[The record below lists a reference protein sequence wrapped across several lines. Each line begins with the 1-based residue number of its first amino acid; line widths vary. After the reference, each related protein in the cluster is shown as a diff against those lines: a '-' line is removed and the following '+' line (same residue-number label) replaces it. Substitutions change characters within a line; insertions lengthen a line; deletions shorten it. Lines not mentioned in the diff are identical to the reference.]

1 MNRKS
6 IYYKS
11 KINIIITSVIILCGV
26 IISMLMALNILKIK
40 DSYPAVNSARL
51 VTKDA
56 LDNIEDNFTGKNFNS
71 LDKFNFKIKVLD
83 LKGNI
88 LYNSYDNKS
97 GVEDIAS
104 SIGYDMNFS
113 SLNDGLIKYSSPVIV
128 NGMQVGNSVF
138 YIKKGMLFKNND
150 TWDMLIIFLPTLI
163 SFLIVLCRE
172 LYSIHTIKNEFV
184 KPVAELNISADA
196 IIKGDFNKKI
206 IYNSNT
212 EIGKFCASFEMMR
225 DELKD
230 SIERERRLED
240 SRKELITCISHDLR
254 TPIAS
259 IKAYSD
265 GILDGVAKDPDS
277 IKRYLNVISKKTE
290 VLTKLINDLFE
301 HCQIELNKLSIN
313 KTEIYSGEFLKSIAY
328 ELSLEFEN
336 STQQFEAL
344 DMPNVLINIDKLRI
358 EQVIYNLI
366 QNAKKY
372 TPPDGKIVFG
382 AEIEDDYLKIFVKD
396 NGYGIK
402 SEDIP
407 FIFDKF
413 YRGEKARSTDKGGS
427 GLGLSICKYI
437 VENHGGQI
445 FVESGSS
452 GSNFY
457 FVIPK
462 V

>member
-11 KINIIITSVIILCGV
+11 KINIIIPSLIILCGM
-26 IISMLMALNILKIK
+26 IISMFTALKILKIRN
-40 DSYPAVNSARL
+40 SYPAVNNARL
-51 VTKDA
+51 ITKTA
-56 LDNIEDNFTGKNFNS
+56 LDNIESNFSSKDFNS

-83 LKGNI
+83 LRGNI

-113 SLNDGLIKYSSPVIV
+113 SLNDGLIKYSSPVIE
-128 NGMQVGNSVF
+128 NGTQVGTAIF
-138 YIKKGMLFKNND
+138 YIKKAMLFKNNEAR
-150 TWDMLIIFLPTLI
+150 DMLIIFLPSIIVL
-163 SFLIVLCRE
+163 LIVICRGIYN
-172 LYSIHTIKNEFV
+172 LHLIKNEFV
-184 KPVAELNISADA
+184 KPVAELNKSADA
-196 IIKGDFNKKI
+196 IIKGNFDKKI
-206 IYNSNT
+206 IYNSDT
-212 EIGKFCASFEMMR
+212 EIGKLCASFEMMR

-277 IKRYLNVISKKTE
+277 IKRYLIVISKKTE

-313 KTEIYSGEFLKSIAY
+313 KKEIYSGEFLKSIAY

-336 STQQFEAL
+336 STQQFEASG
-344 DMPNVLINIDKLRI
+344 MPNVLINIDKLRI

-366 QNAKKY
+366 QNSKKY
-372 TPPDGKIVFG
+372 TPPDGKIIFG
-382 AEIEDDYLKIFVKD
+382 AEMEDDYLKIYVKD

-402 SEDIP
+402 SEDMP

-445 FVESGSS
+445 FVESCSS

>member
-11 KINIIITSVIILCGV
+11 KINIIITSLIILCGM
-26 IISMLMALNILKIK
+26 ILSMFTALYILKSRN
-40 DSYPAVNSARL
+40 SYPAVNNARL

-56 LDNIEDNFTGKNFNS
+56 LDNIKSNFTSKSFNGLS
-71 LDKFNFKIKVLD
+71 KFNFKIKILD
-83 LKGNI
+83 LRGNI

-104 SIGYDMNFS
+104 SIGYDINFS

-128 NGMQVGNSVF
+128 NEMQMGTSVF
-138 YIKKGMLFKNND
+138 YIKKDILLKNNN
-150 TWDMLIIFLPTLI
+150 TRDMLIIFLPSLI
-163 SFLIVLCRE
+163 AIIIVICRE
-172 LYSIHTIKNEFV
+172 IYNLHTIKNKFV
-184 KPVAELNISADA
+184 KPVAQLNISADA
-196 IIKGDFNKKI
+196 IIKGDFGKI
-206 IYNSNT
+206 IKYNSDT
-212 EIGKFCASFEMMR
+212 EIGKLCASFEMMR
-225 DELKD
+225 DELKG

-265 GILDGVAKDPDS
+265 GIMDGVAKDPDS

-313 KTEIYSGEFLKSIAY
+313 KKEIYSGEFLKSIAY

-336 STQQFEAL
+336 STQQFEAKG
-344 DMPNVLINIDKLRI
+344 MPNVLINVDKLRI

>member
-11 KINIIITSVIILCGV
+11 KINIIIISGIILCGM
-26 IISMLMALNILKIK
+26 IISMFTALYVLKIRN
-40 DSYPAVNSARL
+40 SYPAVNNARL
-51 VTKDA
+51 VTKAA
-56 LDNIEDNFTGKNFNS
+56 LDNIESNFTSKDYNS
-71 LDKFNFKIKVLD
+71 LSNFNFKIKVLD
-83 LKGNI
+83 LRGNI

-97 GVEDIAS
+97 GVEDIVS
-104 SIGYDMNFS
+104 SIGYDLYFS
-113 SLNDGLIKYSSPVIV
+113 SLNEGLIKYSSPVIV
-128 NGMQVGNSVF
+128 NGAQAGTAVF
-138 YIKKGMLFKNND
+138 YLKKGLIFKNND
-150 TWDMLIIFLPTLI
+150 KRDMLIIFLPSLI
-163 SFLIVLCRE
+163 ALLIIICRGVYN
-172 LYSIHTIKNEFV
+172 LHTIKNEFV
-184 KPVAELNISADA
+184 RPVADLNMSADA
-196 IIKGDFNKKI
+196 IIKGDFDKI
-206 IYNSNT
+206 IKYNSDT
-212 EIGKFCASFEMMR
+212 EIGKLCASFEMMR

-259 IKAYSD
+259 IKAYAD
-265 GILDGVAKDPDS
+265 GIMDGVAKDPDS

-313 KTEIYSGEFLKSIAY
+313 KKEIYSGEFLKSIAY

-336 STQQFEAL
+336 STQQFEATG
-344 DMPNVLINIDKLRI
+344 MPDILINIDKLRI

-372 TPPDGKIVFG
+372 TPPDGKIIFG
-382 AEIEDDYLKIFVKD
+382 AEIEDDYLKIFVRD